1 MSPKPAGSPD
11 EATASPPDLR
21 PVATTDAAAW
31 EKMLAFIDCEGL
43 GPTEAYRSVRAR
55 LLKFFAW
62 RGSYNVEEL
71 ADETLS
77 RVAFKLAQSEV
88 QADRPVLFVLGVAR
102 IVFLEWKR
110 REGRWV
116 TFDDDTSSGVEPA
129 LFDDDKERLLAAL
142 ELCLQ
147 QLSEIDRRLMLRY
160 HEPRGERR
168 AAVRQAIADE
178 LATALNA
185 LRVRMH
191 RMRLQIEACVK
202 RRLAAGSLSA

>member
-1 MSPKPAGSPD
+1 MT
-11 EATASPPDLR
+11 TAE
-21 PVATTDAAAW
+21 AAAW
-31 EKMLAFIDCEGL
+31 QKLLEFIAREG
-43 GPTEAYRSVRAR
+43 GEPNEAYRSMRRR

-62 RGSYNVEEL
+62 RGSHNVEEL
-71 ADETLS
+71 ADETLT
-77 RVAFKLAQSEV
+77 RVALKLAQAEV
-88 QADRPVLFVLGVAR
+88 QAPSPVAFVLGVAR
-102 IVFLEWKR
+102 MIDREWKR

-116 TFDDDTSSGVEPA
+116 GLGDATVDAVPTVSDAG
-129 LFDDDKERLLAAL
+129 KERLLAAL

-147 QLSEIDRRLMLRY
+147 QLSDADRSLLLRY

-191 RMRLQIEACVK
+191 RMRLQIEDCVQ
-202 RRLAAGSLSA
+202 RRVAAGSVSA